1 MEWYFISGETAVNSN
16 LSEQYFHLEYAWNN
30 FNKEIVSVKNCIYEY
45 SRNGLN
51 QMAQMYLNAF
61 SVPGNMLR
69 LTKNVEMLY
78 YNCENTD
85 YSHQD

>member
-1 MEWYFISGETAVNSN
+1 MN
-16 LSEQYFHLEYAWNN
+16 HLVRLYYLDFN
-30 FNKEIVSVKNCIYEY
+30 FNEEIVSVKHCIYEY

-61 SVPGNMLR
+61 GVTGNMLR
-69 LTKNVEMLY
+69 ITKNVEMLY

-85 YSHQD
+85 YFHQV